1 MSAQNKNSELF
12 TQDLRFNHHLSRE
25 VFPTCEF
32 FDKHGKHL
40 ICQAERQEYNL
51 NGSHF
56 LSNENFHKLHK

>member
-32 FDKHGKHL
+32 FDKHGTAFNLPGGTAGIQFKWKPL
-40 ICQAERQEYNL
+40 FVERK
-51 NGSHF
+51 F
-56 LSNENFHKLHK
+56 P